1 MRDDGQAFDYVIVGG
16 GSAGCVLADRL
27 SADGRHRVCLLEA
40 GPRDRNPL
48 IRMPTGL
55 IPLVRGWAC
64 NWKYLTVPPRHLG
77 NRRLDPPPRHTP
89 SGSQARTRRMR
100 GKMVCGRV

>member
-48 IRMPTGL
+48 IRMPTGI

-64 NWKYLTVPPRHLG
+64 NWKYWTVPPRPLG
-77 NRRLDPPPRHTP
+77 KRRNYQPRAEETRVGKRC
-89 SGSQARTRRMR
+89 GSQCESR
-100 GKMVCGRV
+100 

>member
-1 MRDDGQAFDYVIVGG
+1 MEERAMRDDGQAFDYVIVGG

-48 IRMPTGL
+48 IRMPTGI

-64 NWKYLTVPPRHLG
+64 NWKRSEE
-77 NRRLDPPPRHTP
+77 HT
-89 SGSQARTRRMR
+89 SELQSLMR
-100 GKMVCGRV
+100 ISYAVFCLKKKTHKK